1 MFETQALTFNHSAQ
15 IIISGYPR
23 FSPKK
28 CKNIKIH
35 HILELTIKLIHLL
48 HEYIHAIK
56 RYLGICTNGLIYPF
70 TNDDNKDKE
79 EYDSGFML
87 EFLLFGWKHE
97 NYEISQRESKNYNND
112 DLIEKFINVETA
124 LKILDSDLYNYNIN
138 STRNILY
145 NNINDI
151 NCINFNK
158 KERNEKLNKFL
169 NDMGFNSEEK
179 IKELKKNNSKIAAG
193 RNNFQGNKIYAGFKC
208 GNAPRKFREPFDTIS

>member
-1 MFETQALTFNHSAQ
+1 
-15 IIISGYPR
+15 
-23 FSPKK
+23 
-28 CKNIKIH
+28 
-35 HILELTIKLIHLL
+35 
-48 HEYIHAIK
+48 
-56 RYLGICTNGLIYPF
+56 
-70 TNDDNKDKE
+70 
-79 EYDSGFML
+79 ML

-97 NYEISQRESKNYNND
+97 NYEISQRELKNYNND

-208 GNAPRKFREPFDTIS
+208 GNAPRKFREPFNKIS